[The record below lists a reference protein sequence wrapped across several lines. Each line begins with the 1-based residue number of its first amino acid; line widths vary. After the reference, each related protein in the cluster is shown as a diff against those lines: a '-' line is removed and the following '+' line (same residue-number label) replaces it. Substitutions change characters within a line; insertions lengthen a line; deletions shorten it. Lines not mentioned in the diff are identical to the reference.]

1 MLEDNKCLIGSPCKY
16 CDPLVCTFY
25 KHSYSRDNDQ
35 DEKENKNERT
45 AKESKGT

>member
-1 MLEDNKCLIGSPCKY
+1 MYDDEKCLIGSPCENCIETCSFRK
-16 CDPLVCTFY
+16 TFRLD
-25 KHSYSRDNDQ
+25 KGA